1 MTDRHL
7 QADFLGKIFNIE
19 GIKRECYYCT
29 MEDGGAWIWL
39 HTNIND
45 KCKRINFVVLDEYNL
60 ERLHNQIAN
69 KEEILLSDYGYL
81 SKQY

>member
-7 QADFLGKIFNIE
+7 QADFEGKIFNIE

-39 HTNIND
+39 HTNIKD
-45 KCKRINFVVLDEYNL
+45 KCI
-60 ERLHNQIAN
+60 
-69 KEEILLSDYGYL
+69 S
-81 SKQY
+81 